1 MYGELLAG
9 TFVEC
14 ALPPV
19 GEVVDGVEQALGAQ
33 LFGGNGED

>member
-19 GEVVDGVEQALGAQ
+19 AEVIDGVEQA
-33 LFGGNGED
+33 FGTQVLCGYGEY